1 MKKIDKKYLDTA
13 LSYADYRRMS
23 RSELGEAHQRELNYP
38 EELRAY
44 VEMNER
50 RMDRWDR
57 KLPELLGK
65 NADISGIGGDYA
77 MLVLTEAWCGDA
89 AHVVPVAE
97 YLSKLA
103 GIKTGYLFRDQNLE
117 LMDAFLTNGGRSIPK
132 LILINKDTLD
142 VLGSWGP
149 RPGELQD
156 WYWKQKEEGKLS
168 KDEVLAQIQLWY
180 NRDKARS
187 TGAEL
192 VDWISS
198 TSLKSQPGHA
208 F

>member
-1 MKKIDKKYLDTA
+1 MEFFMKRIERKYLDTA
-13 LSYADYRRMS
+13 VSYADYREMS
-23 RSELGEAHQRELNYP
+23 RSELGGAHQRKLNYP

-65 NADISGIGGDYA
+65 HADLSGMGGDYV
-77 MLVLTEAWCGDA
+77 MLILTEAWCGDA

-97 YLSKLA
+97 YL
-103 GIKTGYLFRDQNLE
+103 
-117 LMDAFLTNGGRSIPK
+117 LTNGGRSIPK
-132 LILINKDTLD
+132 LILVNKDTLE
-142 VLGSWGP
+142 VMGSWGP
-149 RPGELQD
+149 RPVELQD
-156 WYWKQKEEGKLS
+156 WYWNQKQEGKLS
-168 KDEVLAQIQLWY
+168 KDEVLSQIQLWY

-192 VDWISS
+192 VDWILS
-198 TSLKSQPGHA
+198 TRLKTQSGNA
-208 F
+208 I

>member
-1 MKKIDKKYLDTA
+1 MKRIERKYLDTA
-13 LSYADYRRMS
+13 VSYADYREMS
-23 RSELGEAHQRELNYP
+23 RSELGEAHQRKLNYP

-65 NADISGIGGDYA
+65 HADLSGMGGDYV

-97 YLSKLA
+97 YLAKLA
-103 GIKTGYLFRDQNLE
+103 GIETGYLFRDQNPE

-132 LILINKDTLD
+132 LILVNKDTLE
-142 VLGSWGP
+142 VMGSWGP
-149 RPGELQD
+149 RPVELQD
-156 WYWKQKEEGKLS
+156 WYWNQKQEGKLS
-168 KDEVLAQIQLWY
+168 KDEVLSQIQLWY

-192 VDWISS
+192 VDWILGAR
-198 TSLKSQPGHA
+198 LKTQPGNA
-208 F
+208 R